1 MRGDC
6 KEIGLEQVQEAE
18 QVDAVCDNSR
28 RRSAEVRPRIYADGD
43 ALTLQFQI
51 GEVQS
56 QMLASDPNLLV
67 LSYTRAMMS
76 FLSFYPHPRR
86 IAMIGLGGGSMPKWC
101 YRQLPTTDITVIEIS
116 PMVIALRE
124 QFYIPADDTRFRVL
138 CGDGADYV
146 ATTEDAP
153 EVLIVDGFD
162 LLGQPPQLCSQT
174 FYEDCYRALAPD
186 AMLVVNLCGPNVQQY
201 IDRIRRTFDDRVHL
215 LVPEDG
221 ENKILFAVKGTS
233 HR

>member
-1 MRGDC
+1 MPDT
-6 KEIGLEQVQEAE
+6 EQAHIAYRQ
-18 QVDAVCDNSR
+18 QGQR
-28 RRSAEVRPRIYADGD
+28 FAEVEPLVYEDGD
-43 ALTLQFQI
+43 SVTLQFRI

-56 QMLASDPNLLV
+56 EMSVSDPDFLV
-67 LSYTRAMMS
+67 LSYTRTMTAFMLFNS
-76 FLSFYPHPRR
+76 EPKR
-86 IAMIGLGGGSMPKWC
+86 IAVIGLGGGSMPKWC